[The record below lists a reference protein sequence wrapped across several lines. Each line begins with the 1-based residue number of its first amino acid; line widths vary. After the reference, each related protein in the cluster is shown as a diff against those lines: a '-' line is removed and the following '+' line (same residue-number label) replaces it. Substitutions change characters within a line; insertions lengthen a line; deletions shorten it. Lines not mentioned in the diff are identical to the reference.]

1 MNTFDIWLI
10 TMIVSMGA
18 NFILV
23 ALLFV
28 KVFEKREVQE
38 KLNKNNHDFLKVINT
53 LKTEQKEMVQW
64 AKKADPRDVLE
75 HNMNVLNDVEK
86 YAQLTKECDEE
97 ESNQN
102 DY

>member
-28 KVFEKREVQE
+28 KVFEKKEVQE

-53 LKTEQKEMVQW
+53 LKTEQKEMIQW

-75 HNMNVLNDVEK
+75 HNMNVLDDVEN
-86 YAQLTKECDEE
+86 YASITMRWDEE
-97 ESNQN
+97 ESNN
-102 DY
+102 G